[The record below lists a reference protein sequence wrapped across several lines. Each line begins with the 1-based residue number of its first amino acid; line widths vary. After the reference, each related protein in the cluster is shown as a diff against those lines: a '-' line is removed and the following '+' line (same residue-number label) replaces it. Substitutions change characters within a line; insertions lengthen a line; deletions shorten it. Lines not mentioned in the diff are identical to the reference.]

1 MRVGQNPAKSLDKA
15 AHPAPLTVVLVTY
28 IPHNRGY
35 YKESLEVFQACLDSL
50 WEHTAGMSF
59 DVLVFDNA
67 SGPETRA
74 FLAQAHR
81 EGRIQYLMFSRQ
93 NLGVVGAWNMAFPAA
108 PGEIVAYADSDVYFR
123 PGWLEASLRILEAFP
138 RVGMVTARPFPNAAE
153 RWTATRA
160 WAEQEPEAETA
171 WGRFLAWEDF
181 RAFERSLG
189 HPEDR
194 IRQAYENLRLLKIR
208 YRGVEAIAGAGH
220 WQFVAPKAALLDVL
234 PLPYDRPMGAD
245 VTRLDLALNEKGY
258 LRLMTPEPYV
268 DHMGNR
274 LPDFLRGKE
283 GTTTAPAT
291 RGQPGL
297 LRRLAHLGPVRK
309 VLLALYDRI
318 FRLYYE

>member
-1 MRVGQNPAKSLDKA
+1 MRVGQNPAKQ
-15 AHPAPLTVVLVTY
+15 AHQAHAPARVTVVFVTY
-28 IPHNRGY
+28 IPHLAGY
-35 YKESLEVFQACLDSL
+35 YRESLQVFQASLTSL
-50 WEHTAGMSF
+50 WESVRSSSF
-59 DVLVFDNA
+59 EVLVFDNG
-67 SGPETRA
+67 SEPTTRA
-74 FLAQAHR
+74 VLQQYHL
-81 EGRIQYLMFSRQ
+81 EGKIHYLMLSHA
-93 NLGVVGAWNMAFPAA
+93 NLGKAGAWNMAFPAA

-123 PGWLEASLRILEAFP
+123 PGWLEAALRILETFP
-138 RVGMVTARPFPNAAE
+138 RVGMVTARPFPNAPE

-160 WAEQEPEAETA
+160 WAEQDLEAETE
-171 WGRFLAWEDF
+171 WGRFLDWEDF

-258 LRLMTPEPYV
+258 LRLMTPRPYV

-291 RGQPGL
+291 RPRLGL
-297 LRRLAHLGPVRK
+297 LRHLAHLRPVRK

>member
-123 PGWLEASLRILEAFP
+123 PGWLEASLRILETFP

-291 RGQPGL
+291 RGQAGL

>member
-171 WGRFLAWEDF
+171 WGRFLGWEDF

-291 RGQPGL
+291 RGQAGL